1 MGLGFKIREL
11 RKEKHLTQE
20 QLGHY
25 LNVSKA
31 SISGYENET
40 REPDNKT
47 LIKLSDIFDTSTDYL
62 LGITTVRSRNDDPA
76 LEPQAAHKREGLT
89 EAENKQID
97 DFIKFINSQKDD
109 SDEK

>member
-1 MGLGFKIREL
+1 MLGQRLKDL
-11 RKEKHLTQE
+11 RLERHETQ
-20 QLGHY
+20 QQVATFLGITRPAY
-25 LNVSKA
+25 TA
-31 SISGYENET
+31 YET
-40 REPDNKT
+40 GKRQPDYET
-47 LIKLSDIFDTSTDYL
+47 LIRIADHYDTSTDYL
-62 LGITTVRSRNDDPA
+62 LGRTAVRSRSDDPA